1 MSLFKG
7 KDSVPEYER
16 LVDES
21 HELAEPSNE
30 KASHQIRLLTSITT
44 HTSSCGPLFAL
55 LVSSSFPGF
64 LRFSKNKNKKT
75 ASSSQSEPPEERDAR
90 STAIVEDPID
100 SEEAITSH
108 EKALAEKIE
117 NITNYV
123 DKLYKKKYAFSWLQ
137 GTNLDEDLFKA
148 FDARYIYGEPTLRA
162 LKKHFEA
169 EMRYEQVPNKLSP
182 KMESLIKNALQELSK
197 LTKKDDQTG
206 IKIAYYARVFAYMS
220 GYHRN
225 SRTPFNCLIMSHI
238 KKNIQTSVK
247 CLEKKY
253 RPIFNQLNR
262 IFER

>member
-1 MSLFKG
+1 MNMVSTNLLAWLMVLPYLYSVSAMSLFKG

-30 KASHQIRLLTSITT
+30 K
-44 HTSSCGPLFAL
+44 
-55 LVSSSFPGF
+55 VSSSVPGF